1 MRLYLDGSVFRI
13 DRLANIIWQHAGL
26 HDDVRIY
33 HLAWFL
39 RDRRSRRTGR
49 YGARL
54 IGPDHRYPRF
64 RRGGN
69 GIIAYDI
76 RFARYLYIA
85 MDSFGT
91 ACNVTGDGAL
101 TLITD
106 TFDQGQT
113 GKAST
118 AL

>member
-13 DRLANIIWQHAGL
+13 DRLTNIIWKYAGL
-26 HDDVRIY
+26 HDHARIY

-54 IGPDHRYPRF
+54 IGLD
-64 RRGGN
+64 
-69 GIIAYDI
+69 IAILGFDEAGTALLLTI
-76 RFARYLYIA
+76 FALQ
-85 MDSFGT
+85 DSFGT

-113 GKAST
+113 EKAST

>member
-54 IGPDHRYPRF
+54 IGL
-64 RRGGN
+64 
-69 GIIAYDI
+69 IIAILGFDEAGTALLLTI
-76 RFARYLYIA
+76 FALQ
-85 MDSFGT
+85 DSFGT

>member
-1 MRLYLDGSVFRI
+1 MRLYLDGSVFLY

-33 HLAWFL
+33 ILLGFFAIGAPGVPGGTVLASL
-39 RDRRSRRTGR
+39 G
-49 YGARL
+49 L
-54 IGPDHRYPRF
+54 
-64 RRGGN
+64 
-69 GIIAYDI
+69 IIAILGFDEAGTALLLTI
-76 RFARYLYIA
+76 FALQ
-85 MDSFGT
+85 DSFGT